1 MYTYVILMHITAT
14 GYTRSGTSFC
24 LEKYTYMLCMVV
36 AYTTTCTYTL
46 HTFVMPVVPFP
57 LFSPIMV
64 VLPTL
69 LFSHYVLYVC
79 YFVCVCA

>member
-1 MYTYVILMHITAT
+1 MDVYLCNTNAT
-14 GYTRSGTSFC
+14 GYTLLF
-24 LEKYTYMLCMVV
+24 TYMLCMVV

-46 HTFVMPVVPFP
+46 HTFVMPVIPFS

-79 YFVCVCA
+79 YFVALNFLMITP

>member
-1 MYTYVILMHITAT
+1 
-14 GYTRSGTSFC
+14 
-24 LEKYTYMLCMVV
+24 MLCMVV

-57 LFSPIMV
+57 LFIPIMV

-69 LFSHYVLYVC
+69 LFSDHVLYVC
-79 YFVCVCA
+79 YFVCVCVCVCVCERERERELKACLGQCACNC

>member
-1 MYTYVILMHITAT
+1 
-14 GYTRSGTSFC
+14 
-24 LEKYTYMLCMVV
+24 MLCMAV

-64 VLPTL
+64 ILPTL
-69 LFSHYVLYVC
+69 LFSHYVLYVHVC
-79 YFVCVCA
+79 YFVCVCVCVCERERERERVRVSE